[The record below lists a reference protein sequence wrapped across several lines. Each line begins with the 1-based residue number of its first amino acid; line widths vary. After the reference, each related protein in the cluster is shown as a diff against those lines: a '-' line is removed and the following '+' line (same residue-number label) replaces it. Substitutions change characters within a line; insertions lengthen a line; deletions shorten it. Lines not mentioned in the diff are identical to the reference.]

1 MEMPESVRR
10 LDALS
15 SGFQRSQILF
25 AALRGDVFSHLDQ
38 PRSAGDIAARTGW
51 HPRGARMLLD
61 GLLAL
66 ELVEKENALYRNAA
80 IASECLVSGAPYD
93 QRHILKHKANNW
105 AAWSRLDEV
114 VRTGE
119 NPPHGE
125 RNDEDLRAFI
135 LGMNDIAKESARGMI
150 EALDLSPYR
159 RMLDVGGGPATYTI
173 AFVEANP
180 ELHGTVFDL
189 PPVTAIGREQVAK
202 AGLED
207 RIDFVAGDLTTDELG
222 SGYDLVLVSNI
233 IHSYNSETNQAL
245 VRKCY
250 DALEPGGLLII
261 KDFLLDAG
269 RTGPAFGLVFALH
282 MFVNTEAGDTY
293 EVDEV
298 AHWAKAAGFSKGRLL
313 DLTPQSRMWL
323 ATK

>member
-25 AALRGDVFSHLDQ
+25 TALRGDVFSHLDQ
-38 PRSAGDIAARTGW
+38 PRSAEDIAARTGW

-66 ELVEKENALYRNAA
+66 ELVEKENGLYRNAA
-80 IASECLVSGAPYD
+80 AASECLVPGAPYD
-93 QRHILKHKANNW
+93 QRHILMHKANNW
-105 AAWSRLDEV
+105 ASWSRLEEV

-119 NPPHGE
+119 NPPRGE
-125 RNDEDLRAFI
+125 HSEEELRAFI

-180 ELHGTVFDL
+180 ELQGTVFDL
-189 PPVTAIGREQVAK
+189 PPVTDIGREQVSK

-250 DALEPGGLLII
+250 DALQPGGLLII

-269 RTGPAFGLVFALH
+269 RTGPAFGLIFALH

-298 AHWAKAAGFSKGRLL
+298 AHWAKTAGFSEGRLL

>member
-25 AALRGDVFSHLDQ
+25 SALRGDVFSHLDQ
-38 PRSAGDIAARTGW
+38 PRSAEEIATRTGW

-66 ELVEKENALYRNAA
+66 ELVEKENGLYRNAA
-80 IASECLVSGAPYD
+80 IASECLVPGAPYD
-93 QRHILKHKANNW
+93 QRHILAHKANNW

-119 NPPHGE
+119 NPPRGE
-125 RNDEDLRAFI
+125 HSEDELRAFI

-150 EALDLSPYR
+150 EVLDLSPYR

-222 SGYDLVLVSNI
+222 SGYDLILVSNI
-233 IHSYNSETNQAL
+233 IHSYNAETNQAL

-250 DALEPGGLLII
+250 DALEPGGLLIV

-269 RTGPAFGLVFALH
+269 RTGPAFGLIFALH

-298 AHWAKAAGFSKGRLL
+298 AQWAKAAGFSEGRLL

-323 ATK
+323 AKK